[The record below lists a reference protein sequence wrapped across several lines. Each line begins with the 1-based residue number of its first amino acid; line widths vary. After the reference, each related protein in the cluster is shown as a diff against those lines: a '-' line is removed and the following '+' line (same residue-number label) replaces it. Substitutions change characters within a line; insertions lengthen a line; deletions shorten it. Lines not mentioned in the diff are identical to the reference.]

1 MGFFI
6 RKSINLGL
14 FRINFTKSGI
24 GISFGTTG
32 ARVSVNPKQ
41 TQLHLGRKGVYYK
54 KSVKTADLLEKGTKM
69 LRR

>member
-1 MGFFI
+1 MGLFF

-32 ARVSVNPKQ
+32 ARVSVNPKR
-41 TQLHLGRKGVYYK
+41 TQVQIGRKGIYYK
-54 KSVKTADLLEKGTKM
+54 KSIETRKLIHK
-69 LRR
+69 